1 MNGPTNHTGPAI
13 TFGGSA
19 ALSTRLE
26 SGLMFCRQILE
37 INGNPRHIIAVWK
50 CEEDLKDAP
59 VYVTCIDRI
68 PKTTETLLGCA
79 VLALEHL
86 GIGRPRLGTIQR
98 VAGVFTEMMSPPGRA
113 A

>member
-1 MNGPTNHTGPAI
+1 MNRPTTYTGPALTI
-13 TFGGSA
+13 GGRA
-19 ALSTRLE
+19 ALATRIE
-26 SGLMFCRQILE
+26 SGIVFCRQMLE
-37 INGNPRHIIAVWK
+37 LNGQQRHIIAAWK
-50 CEEDLKDAP
+50 VDDEGLKDSP

-98 VAGVFTEMMSPPGRA
+98 VAGAFAEMMQPHGA
-113 A
+113 

>member
-1 MNGPTNHTGPAI
+1 MNGPTTDTGPALTI
-13 TFGGSA
+13 GGRA
-19 ALSTRLE
+19 ALATRIE
-26 SGLMFCRQILE
+26 SGIVFCRQMLE
-37 INGNPRHIIAVWK
+37 LNGQERHIIAAWK
-50 CEEDLKDAP
+50 VDDEGLKDSP

-98 VAGVFTEMMSPPGRA
+98 VAGAFAEMMQPHGA
-113 A
+113 